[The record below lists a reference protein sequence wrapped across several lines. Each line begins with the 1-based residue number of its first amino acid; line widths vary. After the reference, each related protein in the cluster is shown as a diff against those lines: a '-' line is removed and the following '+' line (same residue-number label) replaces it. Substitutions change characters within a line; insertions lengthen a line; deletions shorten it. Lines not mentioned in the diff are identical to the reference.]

1 MSASHEM
8 TFEEVAAHGAAMAA
22 ARTEDSFVAAL
33 AAYLKEVVE
42 RETDPYN
49 KAALFVNGMF
59 EGMRAEL
66 LKPSRG
72 GPA

>member
-22 ARTEDSFVAAL
+22 ARAEDAFVAAL

-49 KAALFVNGMF
+49 KAALFVNGML

-66 LKPSRG
+66 LRCSRG
-72 GPA
+72 GSA